1 MYQEYTVRIQEIV
14 DQLSSRIP
22 LPSLETDSVWDQE
35 IIDLIQNVSLSDLFE
50 GLSVSNNDSSKCVQ
64 SGLLLWADALD
75 ASHDISQHIQTQTG
89 SYWHAIVHRR
99 EPDYSNSK
107 YWFGRV
113 GDHPIFPQLRQEA
126 IDTLAD
132 FDDKPVVLSEI
143 EDTIKNKSDWDP
155 FKFVD
160 WCQLANSSDGQ
171 KIPPALVN
179 WLQKLQVVEFS
190 NLLEYSFQQSL
201 A

>member
-14 DQLSSRIP
+14 DLLRGRNP
-22 LPSLETDSVWDQE
+22 LPCLETDSVWDQQ
-35 IIDLIQNVSLSDLFE
+35 ILGLIQNVSLSDLFE
-50 GLSVSNNDSSKCVQ
+50 GLSVSNNDFGKCVQ

-75 ASHDISQHIQTQTG
+75 ASHDISEHIETRTG
-89 SYWHAIVHRR
+89 SYWHAIMHRR

-113 GDHPIFPQLRQEA
+113 GDHPIFPQLRQKA
-126 IDTLAD
+126 IDTLAE
-132 FDDKPVVLSEI
+132 FDDKPAVLSEI
-143 EDTIKNKSDWDP
+143 EYTIKNTSDWDP

-160 WCQLANSSDGQ
+160 WCQVANNSDEQ
-171 KIPPALVN
+171 KAPSTLVN

-201 A
+201 T

>member
-14 DQLSSRIP
+14 DQLRSRTP

-89 SYWHAIVHRR
+89 SYWHAIMHRR

-126 IDTLAD
+126 IETLAE

>member
-14 DQLSSRIP
+14 DLLRGRNP
-22 LPSLETDSVWDQE
+22 LPCLETDSVWDQQ
-35 IIDLIQNVSLSDLFE
+35 IVGLIQNVSLSDLFE
-50 GLSVSNNDSSKCVQ
+50 GLSVSNNDFGKCVQ

-75 ASHDISQHIQTQTG
+75 ASHDISQHIETRTG
-89 SYWHAIVHRR
+89 SYWHAIMHRR

-113 GDHPIFPQLRQEA
+113 GEHPIFPQLRQEA
-126 IDTLAD
+126 IDTLAE
-132 FDDKPVVLSEI
+132 FDDKPAVLSEI
-143 EDTIKNKSDWDP
+143 EYTIKNTSDWDP

-160 WCQLANSSDGQ
+160 WCQVANNSDEQ
-171 KIPPALVN
+171 ETPSTLVN

-201 A
+201 T

>member
-1 MYQEYTVRIQEIV
+1 MHQDV
-14 DQLSSRIP
+14 
-22 LPSLETDSVWDQE
+22 
-35 IIDLIQNVSLSDLFE
+35 VSAE
-50 GLSVSNNDSSKCVQ
+50 R
-64 SGLLLWADALD
+64 A
-75 ASHDISQHIQTQTG
+75 H
-89 SYWHAIVHRR
+89 
-99 EPDYSNSK
+99 
-107 YWFGRV
+107 FGDR
-113 GDHPIFPQLRQEA
+113 
-126 IDTLAD
+126 
-132 FDDKPVVLSEI
+132 

>member
-14 DQLSSRIP
+14 DLLRGRNP
-22 LPSLETDSVWDQE
+22 LPCLETDSVWDQQ
-35 IIDLIQNVSLSDLFE
+35 ILGLIQNVSLSDLFE
-50 GLSVSNNDSSKCVQ
+50 GLSVSNNDFGKCVQ

-75 ASHDISQHIQTQTG
+75 ASHDISQHIETRTG
-89 SYWHAIVHRR
+89 SYWHAIMHRR

-113 GDHPIFPQLRQEA
+113 GDHPIFPQLRQKA
-126 IDTLAD
+126 IDTLAE
-132 FDDKPVVLSEI
+132 FDDKPAVLSEI
-143 EDTIKNKSDWDP
+143 EYTIKNTSDWDP

-160 WCQLANSSDGQ
+160 WCQVANNSDEQ
-171 KIPPALVN
+171 KTPSTLVN

-201 A
+201 T

>member
-14 DQLSSRIP
+14 DLLRGRNP
-22 LPSLETDSVWDQE
+22 LPRLETDSVWDQQ
-35 IIDLIQNVSLSDLFE
+35 IVGLIQNVSLSDLFE
-50 GLSVSNNDSSKCVQ
+50 GLSVSNNDFGKCVQ

-75 ASHDISQHIQTQTG
+75 ASHDISQHIETRTG
-89 SYWHAIVHRR
+89 SYWHAIMHRR

-113 GDHPIFPQLRQEA
+113 GDHPIFPQLQQEA
-126 IDTLAD
+126 IDTLAE
-132 FDDKPVVLSEI
+132 FDDKPAVLSEI
-143 EDTIKNKSDWDP
+143 EDTIKNTSDWDP

-160 WCQLANSSDGQ
+160 WCQVANNSDEQ
-171 KIPPALVN
+171 ETLSTLVN
-179 WLQKLQVVEFS
+179 WLQKLQVAEFS

-201 A
+201 T